1 MEREHDAPGTDAIF
15 LRSRPVAY
23 VSKAELIEQA
33 KSLGA
38 TDEQLAGLNRDE
50 VAALVDT
57 LSDQPEAVEETVEEP
72 AAQPADD
79 PAPTEDAAVAE
90 EPVADVAADTEGE
103 QPEPADAKAPE
114 PVADAESVDEVS
126 TEGEEVT
133 DAATAEEA
141 VSEETPEVVPV
152 DTDGDAGVEA
162 DAETVEAAGDAEPAD
177 APEPDAGS
185 SDAAELT
192 EEAPVDPDAG
202 IEAASG
208 VDEIQAESAE
218 PAEVAATE
226 EIETNDERLR
236 AREVSTPEPSEF
248 RDALPTV
255 FELAD
260 AALAEADYTLVDAIV
275 AEIACEVV
283 RNCGR
288 KRTVQ
293 SAIQA
298 GVLLPFSVAGRLRLN
313 TLRSVVHG
321 YLSNFE
327 VHSKINN
334 VVVAAESICRN
345 SEPEKVWQAVK
356 EIRDYIGDPVEE
368 DPKSTSP
375 IPAEETP
382 TVDTTDDAESTEEE
396 SGDA

>member
-1 MEREHDAPGTDAIF
+1 M
-15 LRSRPVAY
+15 AY

-57 LSDQPEAVEETVEEP
+57 LSEQPEAVEETVEEP
-72 AAQPADD
+72 ASQPADD
-79 PAPTEDAAVAE
+79 PAPAEDAAVAE

-103 QPEPADAKAPE
+103 QPEPADAEAPE
-114 PVADAESVDEVS
+114 PVADAESVDEVATETAQTEDEAA

-133 DAATAEEA
+133 DAATSEET
-141 VSEETPEVVPV
+141 VSEETPEAVSV

-162 DAETVEAAGDAEPAD
+162 GAETVEAAGDAEPAD
-177 APEPDAGS
+177 TPESDAGT

-192 EEAPVDPDAG
+192 EETPVDPDAE

-208 VDEIQAESAE
+208 VDEIQAEASE

-226 EIETNDERLR
+226 ETETDDERLR